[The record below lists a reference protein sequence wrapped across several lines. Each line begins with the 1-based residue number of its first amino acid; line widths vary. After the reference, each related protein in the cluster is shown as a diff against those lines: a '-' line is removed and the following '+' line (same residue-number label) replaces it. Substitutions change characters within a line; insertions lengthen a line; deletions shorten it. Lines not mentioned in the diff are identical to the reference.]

1 MKAPHL
7 SRSLRLAFVPLI
19 LAYIVY
25 SVPGIARPW
34 GNDHN
39 GFLTKEKSGFAIN
52 YLRFGFWNTKL
63 GQKMDDGG
71 TLDSSY
77 KRYSYYIRHP
87 MGISLLTAFSF
98 MLFGVTEWASR
109 LAAIL
114 LNVSILALLYRFYE
128 HYWDQKTA
136 LLALFFVVFSPMFF
150 YIRHLL
156 AFELLALFFI
166 SAILYLYVKWQETGH
181 RRYRSLLF
189 GAVSLGTFISDW
201 QTYFL
206 VPGIVAHNILFAK
219 RKEKKVLLLLPL
231 ACLIFLVYI
240 AYVRWLTGS
249 IHGEGAGG
257 RLWGNMLLRM
267 NLSDA
272 ARSANISFPK
282 WVDFFLTHYSA
293 FYTPFLG
300 LLTMLFFALC
310 IAKLV
315 MRKGLTEQEGLIA
328 CCFLPFAAYFAVF
341 SHAYMCCEF
350 MNLLFLPVSGLFG
363 ATMIFGVLRLSEG
376 ISGRRVT
383 GSIAWTVV
391 GTCIVFFLFQSYPRA
406 KTMYIIQNLDLP
418 LNNFFAVHK
427 DNIIVGFDEDGSF
440 YQLRPYLQLRTVRR
454 IWTVD
459 GLRAALREEGSGFGF
474 VVLKR
479 SEPADPELRAHLSA
493 NYSSQLIANPTPGEY
508 DVFDVRSSH
517 R

>member
-1 MKAPHL
+1 MRASHP
-7 SRSLRLAFVPLI
+7 SYSLRLAFLPFVL
-19 LAYIVY
+19 VY
-25 SVPGIARPW
+25 VIYSLPGISRPW

-39 GFLTKEKSGFAIN
+39 GFLAKEKSGFAIN
-52 YLRFGFWNTKL
+52 YLKFGLWHTRF
-63 GQKMDDGG
+63 GQKMDEGG
-71 TLDSSY
+71 TLDSSL
-77 KRYSYYIRHP
+77 KQYSYYVRHP

-109 LAAIL
+109 LVAVL
-114 LNVSILALLYRFYE
+114 LNISILVFLYRFFE
-128 HYWDQKTA
+128 SYWDQKTA
-136 LLALFFVVFSPMFF
+136 LLALFFVAFSPMFF

-156 AFELLALFFI
+156 AFELLALFVI

-189 GAVSLGTFISDW
+189 CAVSLGTLLSDW
-201 QTYFL
+201 QTYFF
-206 VPGIVAHNILFAK
+206 VPGIVAHNIFFAK

-231 ACLIFLVYI
+231 ACLSFLVYI

-257 RLWGNMLLRM
+257 GLWGNMLLRM
-267 NLSDA
+267 NLSDS

-282 WVDFFLTHYSA
+282 WVDFVLTHYSS

-300 LLTMLFFALC
+300 VFTIMFFALC
-310 IAKLV
+310 LFKLV
-315 MRKGLTEQEGLIA
+315 TRRRLTEQEGLIV
-328 CCFLPFAAYFAVF
+328 CCFFPFVSYFAVF

-391 GTCIVFFLFQSYPRA
+391 GACIVFFLFQSYPRA
-406 KTMYIIQNLDLP
+406 QTMYIIQNLDLP
-418 LNNFFAVHK
+418 LNNFFAHHK
-427 DNIIVGFDEDGSF
+427 DNIIVNFDEDGLF

-454 IWTVD
+454 IRTVD
-459 GLRAALREEGSGFGF
+459 GLEAVLREGESRFGF

-479 SEPADPELRAHLSA
+479 GQPVDSELRLYLSA
-493 NYSSQLIANPTPGEY
+493 NYPSQLIANPTPEQY
-508 DVFDVRSSH
+508 DFFDVRSGN